1 MNIGAN
7 KRQTRALPKNREAQS
22 LIRQVEEV
30 VEALNSKLHFL

>member
-7 KRQTRALPKNREAQS
+7 KRQTRAVPKNREAQS
-22 LIRQVEEV
+22 LMREVEEV